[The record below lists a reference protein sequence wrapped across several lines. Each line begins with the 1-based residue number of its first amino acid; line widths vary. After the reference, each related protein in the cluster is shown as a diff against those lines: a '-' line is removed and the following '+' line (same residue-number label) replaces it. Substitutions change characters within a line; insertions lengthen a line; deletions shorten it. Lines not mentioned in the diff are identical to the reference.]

1 MERKKKIL
9 IAIYDLAAGGAQ
21 KSLVSLL
28 NTISPE
34 KYSIDLFLLNSQGL
48 FLSQVPEYVNLIKGS
63 SNFSLIHHSP
73 AEFKYFF
80 KLGIWLWMKVVYSRL
95 ISKCFFRNLHK
106 EQAHWK
112 TWSQNIENL
121 PKEYDCAIGYVEGC
135 MNYFVIDKVKAKRK
149 ILWIHNVYTALK
161 YNPDFDFDFFS
172 KADNVVTM
180 SESGVESLQH
190 TFPQLK
196 QKFIVLENISNG
208 KLIEKF
214 SLSSIEE
221 NEYKNFKGLKLLS
234 IGRLMDQKNYPLA
247 IQAASELRKKGIVFL
262 WYVIGEGFDRAKL
275 EALIEK
281 ENLGKVFKLI
291 GLREN
296 PYQYMR
302 VADMIVM
309 TSKFEGRS
317 IALDEAKILH
327 KLIVTTNYTS
337 VADVVENEKT
347 GLICEMTPQA
357 VADAITRLHSNPN
370 LVDAIITNLK
380 SKDWDNT
387 SEVEKYYSVIEG

>member
-1 MERKKKIL
+1 MDE
-9 IAIYDLAAGGAQ
+9 GGIFPA
-21 KSLVSLL
+21 
-28 NTISPE
+28 
-34 KYSIDLFLLNSQGL
+34 D
-48 FLSQVPEYVNLIKGS
+48 IK
-63 SNFSLIHHSP
+63 
-73 AEFKYFF
+73 
-80 KLGIWLWMKVVYSRL
+80 M
-95 ISKCFFRNLHK
+95 FFRNLHK

-234 IGRLMDQKNYPLA
+234 IGRLMDQKIILLLFKRRVNCEKRNCFPL
-247 IQAASELRKKGIVFL
+247 VCY
-262 WYVIGEGFDRAKL
+262 W
-275 EALIEK
+275 
-281 ENLGKVFKLI
+281 
-291 GLREN
+291 
-296 PYQYMR
+296 
-302 VADMIVM
+302 
-309 TSKFEGRS
+309 GRF
-317 IALDEAKILH
+317 
-327 KLIVTTNYTS
+327 
-337 VADVVENEKT
+337 
-347 GLICEMTPQA
+347 
-357 VADAITRLHSNPN
+357 
-370 LVDAIITNLK
+370 
-380 SKDWDNT
+380 
-387 SEVEKYYSVIEG
+387 

>member
-1 MERKKKIL
+1 M
-9 IAIYDLAAGGAQ
+9 
-21 KSLVSLL
+21 
-28 NTISPE
+28 
-34 KYSIDLFLLNSQGL
+34 
-48 FLSQVPEYVNLIKGS
+48 
-63 SNFSLIHHSP
+63 
-73 AEFKYFF
+73 
-80 KLGIWLWMKVVYSRL
+80 
-95 ISKCFFRNLHK
+95 
-106 EQAHWK
+106 
-112 TWSQNIENL
+112 
-121 PKEYDCAIGYVEGC
+121 
-135 MNYFVIDKVKAKRK
+135 
-149 ILWIHNVYTALK
+149 
-161 YNPDFDFDFFS
+161 
-172 KADNVVTM
+172 
-180 SESGVESLQH
+180 
-190 TFPQLK
+190 
-196 QKFIVLENISNG
+196 LENISNG

-317 IALDEAKILH
+317 IALD
-327 KLIVTTNYTS
+327 
-337 VADVVENEKT
+337 
-347 GLICEMTPQA
+347 
-357 VADAITRLHSNPN
+357 
-370 LVDAIITNLK
+370 
-380 SKDWDNT
+380 
-387 SEVEKYYSVIEG
+387 